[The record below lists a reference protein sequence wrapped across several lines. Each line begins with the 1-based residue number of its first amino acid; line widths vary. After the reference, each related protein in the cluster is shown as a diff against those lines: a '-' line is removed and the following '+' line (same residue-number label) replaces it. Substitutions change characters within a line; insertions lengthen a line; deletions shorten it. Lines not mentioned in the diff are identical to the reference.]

1 MVEETGMGFRAVWGM
16 GGCGPPGGPWV
27 AISIMVGWVGA
38 GWWDGTMPDCMW
50 A

>member
-1 MVEETGMGFRAVWGM
+1 MGLRAVWGM
-16 GGCGPPGGPWV
+16 GGWGPPGGPWV
-27 AISIMVGWVGA
+27 AISIMVGWVCA